1 MFAEASSAL
10 RSADYQHLK
19 ADAVAPLAASSA
31 SVPARRHEQ
40 STLSF
45 GAGALEAPPRRFSRA
60 PDAPP
65 VPEAFTAALRKRKAA
80 GSPPVPAAASRPQP
94 THPAAAANAS
104 KDLVAAASRPAVSGG
119 TDVPLTRD
127 ELDFVAKRRR
137 THEGKSKSSAMLDA
151 DASSPPGEPPRYR
164 HKSTTTS

>member
-45 GAGALEAPPRRFSRA
+45 GAGALEAPPRRFARA

-80 GSPPVPAAASRPQP
+80 GSPPAPAAASRRQP
-94 THPAAAANAS
+94 THPAAAGNAS
-104 KDLVAAASRPAVSGG
+104 KDLVAASRPAVSGT

-137 THEGKSKSSAMLDA
+137 THEAKSKSSAMLDA
-151 DASSPPGEPPRYR
+151 DAGSPPGEPPRYR
-164 HKSTTTS
+164 HKSTTIS